1 MYIPYIPE
9 ISRQRHI
16 VWCICAIDNMYITI
30 DERDKRP
37 LYQQVVDEIKAL
49 IAGGELPEGSSLPP
63 VRQVAADL
71 GVNLNTIAYAY
82 RQLQKQG
89 LVKVR
94 HGAGAVVTSRLLREP
109 TEVQLRSQLGTAL
122 RHWALAGLK
131 LWVVRALVETE
142 LNRLFKEAD

>member
-1 MYIPYIPE
+1 
-9 ISRQRHI
+9 
-16 VWCICAIDNMYITI
+16 MYITI

-49 IAGGELPEGSSLPP
+49 IAGGELPEDSSLPP

-82 RQLQKQG
+82 RELQKQG

-94 HGAGAVVTSRLLREP
+94 HGAGAVVTSRLVSET
-109 TEVQLRSQLGTAL
+109 TEDQLRSRLAATL
-122 RHWALAGLK
+122 THLALAGLK
-131 LWVVRALVETE
+131 RSEVRALVEIE
-142 LNRLFKEAD
+142 LARLFKEND

>member
-1 MYIPYIPE
+1 
-9 ISRQRHI
+9 
-16 VWCICAIDNMYITI
+16 MYITV
-30 DERDKRP
+30 DERDRRP
-37 LYQQVVDEIKAL
+37 LYQQIVDEIKAL

-94 HGAGAVVTSRLLREP
+94 HGAGAVVTSTLLSET
-109 TEVQLRSQLGTAL
+109 TEEQLRSQLGTTL
-122 RHWALAGLK
+122 THLALAGLSQAE
-131 LWVVRALVETE
+131 VRVLIDVE
-142 LNRLFKEAD
+142 LARLFKDKG

>member
-1 MYIPYIPE
+1 
-9 ISRQRHI
+9 
-16 VWCICAIDNMYITI
+16 MYITI
-30 DERDKRP
+30 DDRDRRP

-94 HGAGAVVTSRLLREP
+94 HGAGAVVTSKLLSET
-109 TEVQLRSQLGTAL
+109 TEEQLRSQLGTAL
-122 RHWALAGLK
+122 THLTLAGLSQAE
-131 LWVVRALVETE
+131 VRVLIDVE
-142 LNRLFKEAD
+142 LARLFKDKG

>member
-1 MYIPYIPE
+1 
-9 ISRQRHI
+9 
-16 VWCICAIDNMYITI
+16 MYITI
-30 DERDKRP
+30 DDRDRRP

-89 LVKVR
+89 LVKVK
-94 HGAGAVVTSRLLREP
+94 HGAGAVVTSKLLSET
-109 TEVQLRSQLGTAL
+109 TEEQLRSQLGTAL
-122 RHWALAGLK
+122 THLTLAGLSQAE
-131 LWVVRALVETE
+131 VRVLIDVE
-142 LNRLFKEAD
+142 LARLFKDKG

>member
-1 MYIPYIPE
+1 
-9 ISRQRHI
+9 
-16 VWCICAIDNMYITI
+16 MYITV
-30 DERDKRP
+30 DERDRRP

-94 HGAGAVVTSRLLREP
+94 HGAGAVVTSRLLSET
-109 TEVQLRSQLGTAL
+109 TEEQLRSQLGTAL
-122 RHWALAGLK
+122 THLTLAGLSQAE
-131 LWVVRALVETE
+131 VRVLIDVE
-142 LNRLFKEAD
+142 LARLFKDKG